1 MSHYEDDALCAVPL
15 NHVLALY
22 LNNQQAEALARL
34 KTIASRFAV
43 AIKMLLA
50 KSPKQ
55 PPADKYGIKIGGKPE
70 AWFYRDDT
78 LELWQQQGA
87 LEWLKESVKGL

>member
-22 LNNQQAEALARL
+22 LNNQHAEALARL
-34 KTIASRFAV
+34 KTIASRFDVAV
-43 AIKMLLA
+43 KMLLA

-55 PPADKYGIKIGGKPE
+55 PPAEKYGIKIRGKEE

-87 LEWLKESVKGL
+87 LEWLKKSVKGL